1 MTTKEV
7 TVSGSVGKQAFAT
20 TDNVILQS
28 VILTAVSAATV
39 VIRDGNASGDVMLDA
54 STPAA
59 TSRSFPLYGIRF
71 DKGMHVKVTGT
82 NSKCYLVI
90 N

>member
-1 MTTKEV
+1 MATKEV
-7 TVSGSVGKQAFAT
+7 TVSGGVGKQVYAST
-20 TDNVILQS
+20 KRVILKS
-28 VILTAVSAATV
+28 VILTAVSAANV
-39 VIRDGNASGDVMLDA
+39 VIRDGNASGAVVLDV

-59 TSRSFPLYGIRF
+59 TSRSFPLGRERF

-90 N
+90 E